1 MTEYMTDKQRL
12 EKTMSLFQQTFA
24 LHTNL
29 GKHLDELEL
38 CESHVFNYFIEKAKD
53 EVKEATEYLWNELGK
68 LTGYN
73 IGTFTEVVEKLNNPV
88 TIG

>member
-1 MTEYMTDKQRL
+1 MTKDEKL
-12 EKTMSLFQQTFA
+12 EKTLSLFQQTIA

-29 GKHLDELEL
+29 GKHLDELEADDPL
-38 CESHVFNYFIEKAKD
+38 DFTYFVKKAKN

-73 IGTFTEVVEKLNNPV
+73 LGSFTEVVDKLNNPV